1 MIILL
6 FIESRLNF
14 INIPLNSTFKSS
26 INYEYI
32 VYRNENPIS
41 CFLEFLVS
49 LMFWLRLAKVII
61 LPYQLVVELK
71 VANDPQYSQSEKKI
85 WFKVDE
91 EFVKMHSSD
100 IDWLYSGADVNVEN
114 FLVFLK
120 FSFVM
125 WSEMVNKSSLPWDC
139 SYLVRKESEKT
150 LCGRS

>member
-49 LMFWLRLAKVII
+49 LKLVQNEKEVIVG
-61 LPYQLVVELK
+61 VVYRSP
-71 VANDPQYSQSEKKI
+71 NCNFSE
-85 WFKVDE
+85 
-91 EFVKMHSSD
+91 
-100 IDWLYSGADVNVEN
+100 
-114 FLVFLK
+114 FLVTYKTITDQLPSKKFVQILGDFNVNLFKTNETMTSQFEEHFL
-120 FSFVM
+120 
-125 WSEMVNKSSLPWDC
+125 SEGLYPTISIQTHKKDLTKGSCIDNIWYRDN
-139 SYLVRKESEKT
+139 
-150 LCGRS
+150 

>member
-49 LMFWLRLAKVII
+49 LMPIFADLCQFWPMPM
-61 LPYQLVVELK
+61 LPK
-71 VANDPQYSQSEKKI
+71 IEKAGY
-85 WFKVDE
+85 
-91 EFVKMHSSD
+91 H
-100 IDWLYSGADVNVEN
+100 
-114 FLVFLK
+114 
-120 FSFVM
+120 
-125 WSEMVNKSSLPWDC
+125 
-139 SYLVRKESEKT
+139 
-150 LCGRS
+150 

>member
-49 LMFWLRLAKVII
+49 LNTI
-61 LPYQLVVELK
+61 Q
-71 VANDPQYSQSEKKI
+71 NDYTHATIRSQ
-85 WFKVDE
+85 
-91 EFVKMHSSD
+91 
-100 IDWLYSGADVNVEN
+100 
-114 FLVFLK
+114 
-120 FSFVM
+120 
-125 WSEMVNKSSLPWDC
+125 
-139 SYLVRKESEKT
+139 
-150 LCGRS
+150 

>member
-49 LMFWLRLAKVII
+49 LI
-61 LPYQLVVELK
+61 LKQEKEYQRF
-71 VANDPQYSQSEKKI
+71 YSNFHLQGSNSGIQS
-85 WFKVDE
+85 DCTSTPSPNSP
-91 EFVKMHSSD
+91 HSS
-100 IDWLYSGADVNVEN
+100 S
-114 FLVFLK
+114 
-120 FSFVM
+120 
-125 WSEMVNKSSLPWDC
+125 SSLFGPG
-139 SYLVRKESEKT
+139 SVGNIFHSF
-150 LCGRS
+150 

>member
-49 LMFWLRLAKVII
+49 LISSSSSSNRTSQAI
-61 LPYQLVVELK
+61 L
-71 VANDPQYSQSEKKI
+71 
-85 WFKVDE
+85 F
-91 EFVKMHSSD
+91 
-100 IDWLYSGADVNVEN
+100 
-114 FLVFLK
+114 
-120 FSFVM
+120 
-125 WSEMVNKSSLPWDC
+125 
-139 SYLVRKESEKT
+139 
-150 LCGRS
+150 